1 MSLLLCAKPLLELT
15 VCKEY
20 CMARKTD
27 GTTTS
32 RKKKAAP
39 PTETAALPPA
49 PAPAVPVVLD
59 AEVRGNVMS
68 TGAIPTNVMPT
79 NVTPINVATIKTAPR
94 KTQPSS
100 ANPELNLDDEIRQRA
115 YELFLERK
123 GAAGDPAADWFVAE
137 HEVRARRA
145 GKETAFAARQGR

>member
-1 MSLLLCAKPLLELT
+1 
-15 VCKEY
+15 
-20 CMARKTD
+20 MARKAD

-39 PTETAALPPA
+39 PTETAALQPA
-49 PAPAVPVVLD
+49 PAPEVLD

-68 TGAIPTNVMPT
+68 TSAIPTNVMPT
-79 NVTPINVATIKTAPR
+79 NVTPINVAPIKTAPR

-145 GKETAFAARQGR
+145 GRETAFAARQGR